1 MKKVTN
7 KSIFTAV
14 LAIAFVACLLV
25 YVMVF
30 TKYNDKTDALK
41 ASNKALQ
48 TQVSELEVY
57 YTNMQTYITDTKKM
71 VAEIE
76 ELTDDYT
83 SQANEED
90 FIMTAVDMQKE
101 SIINFEKVNIETEE
115 VIHTI
120 PLEVV
125 EASGLEQYKE
135 PIEFYE
141 RRASYGNTTDYANLK
156 YALQVIFDKDNRVG
170 INTVSY
176 TRDKEDNNF
185 IKGTIDVTYYTISGM
200 NKPYEYPSM
209 DSYLSGVQDLF
220 GKMFYAEGEEKP
232 AEEE

>member
-7 KSIFTAV
+7 KSIFTGV
-14 LAIAFVACLLV
+14 LAVAFVACLLV

-30 TKYNDKTDALK
+30 TKYNDKTEALQ

-48 TQVSELEVY
+48 AQVSELEVY

-76 ELTDDYT
+76 KLTEDYT

-101 SIINFEKVNIETEE
+101 SIINFDTVNIEAEE
-115 VIHTI
+115 VIHTV
-120 PLEVV
+120 PQEVV
-125 EASGLEQYKE
+125 AASGLEQYQE
-135 PIEFYE
+135 QIEFYE
-141 RRASYGNTTDYANLK
+141 RRASYGNSTDYANLK
-156 YALQVIFDKDNRVG
+156 YALQVIFDNDYRVG
-170 INTVSY
+170 IDTISY
-176 TRDKEDNNF
+176 KRDKEDNNF
-185 IKGTIDVTYYTISGM
+185 INGTIDITYYTISGM

-220 GKMFYAEGEEKP
+220 AKMYYQEGEEKP
-232 AEEE
+232 ADEE

>member
-7 KSIFTAV
+7 KSIFTGV
-14 LAIAFVACLLV
+14 LAVAFVACLLV

-30 TKYNDKTDALK
+30 TKYNDKTEALQ

-48 TQVSELEVY
+48 TQVDELEVY

-71 VAEIE
+71 VEKID
-76 ELTDDYT
+76 ELTADYS

-90 FIMTAVDMQKE
+90 FIMTAVEMQKN
-101 SIINFEKVNIETEE
+101 SIINFDKVNIETEK

-120 PLEVV
+120 TDDVV
-125 EASGLEQYKE
+125 AGSKIEGLEGQ
-135 PIEFYE
+135 IEFME
-141 RRASYGNTTDYANLK
+141 RKASYGNTTDYANLK
-156 YALQVIFDKDNRVG
+156 YALQVIFDSEYRVG
-170 INTVSY
+170 IDTISY

-185 IKGTIDVTYYTISGM
+185 INGTIDVTYYTIDGM

-209 DSYLSGVQDLF
+209 DSYMSGVQDLF
-220 GKMFYAEGEEKP
+220 AKMVNGEDEN
-232 AEEE
+232 